1 MSMAVFKV
9 VSRHSL
15 AKLHLFIQSVHL
27 EFNGEVV
34 LDGGH
39 YTRDELKEEE
49 KTILYAWLAAIALN
63 LFNHFLHH
71 CCVVARVNAKLL
83 AGKLGVRLESHRF
96 LGVVRHN
103 VLVHLHLG
111 QQVALLRIPL
121 QP

>member
-1 MSMAVFKV
+1 M
-9 VSRHSL
+9 
-15 AKLHLFIQSVHL
+15 
-27 EFNGEVV
+27 

-83 AGKLGVRLESHRF
+83 AGQLGV
-96 LGVVRHN
+96 
-103 VLVHLHLG
+103 
-111 QQVALLRIPL
+111 
-121 QP
+121 

>member
-1 MSMAVFKV
+1 M
-9 VSRHSL
+9 
-15 AKLHLFIQSVHL
+15 
-27 EFNGEVV
+27 

-49 KTILYAWLAAIALN
+49 KTIFYARLATIALN

-83 AGKLGVRLESHRF
+83 AGQLGVRLKSHSF

-111 QQVALLRIPL
+111 QQVTLLRIPL

>member
-1 MSMAVFKV
+1 MAVFRV

-15 AKLHLFIQSVHL
+15 AKLHLKVQSVHL

-49 KTILYAWLAAIALN
+49 KTILYARLAAIALN

-83 AGKLGVRLESHRF
+83 AGQLGVRLESHRF

>member
-15 AKLHLFIQSVHL
+15 AKLHLKVQSVHL

-34 LDGGH
+34 LDGRH

-83 AGKLGVRLESHRF
+83 AGQLGVRLESHRF